1 MSENQQ
7 SYRQIIKAT
16 SLFGGVQVFQIIIQV
31 IRSKAVA
38 VLLGPA
44 GMGIAGLLN
53 STIGLISGFT
63 NFGLGTS
70 AVKDI
75 AAAQATGNDE
85 RIARVIIVLRRL
97 VWITGLLGS
106 LVTLVLSKWLSK
118 ITFGNYDYTLA
129 FIWIAI
135 TLLFNQLATG
145 QLALL
150 QGIRKLKHL
159 ARANVTGSAL
169 GLIFTVPLYYFW
181 GIDGIVPGIIITSI
195 ISLTSSWLHSR
206 KVEIYSV
213 KVTREETYVLG
224 KNMLTMGFMISLS
237 GLTSLGAS
245 YLVRIF
251 IRSYGGIDQV
261 GLYNAGFT
269 IITTYVGLVLTA
281 MGTDYFP
288 RLSAVAHSNSLCKQT
303 INQQAEIVLLIL
315 APIILVFLV
324 FIRWVVILLYSAKF
338 VAINDMITWAALG
351 MFFKAVS
358 WCIAFILL
366 AKSAG
371 KLFFWN
377 ELLANINMLLLN
389 IIGYYF
395 WGLTGLGI
403 SYLTGFLF
411 YMLLVYFISMKKFK
425 FSFNP
430 VFIKIFIIQFTLVLS
445 CFSVVKLLS
454 KVYYYPIGLVLIAI
468 SLHYSYKELDKRIGL
483 KEKISGVYEN
493 FRKKNK

>member
-31 IRSKAVA
+31 IRSKAIA

-53 STIGLISGFT
+53 STVGLISGIT

-75 AAAQATGNDE
+75 SAAHATGNNDM
-85 RIARVIIVLRRL
+85 IARVITVLRRL

-106 LVTLVLSKWLSK
+106 LVTLILSKLLSK

-135 TLLFNQLATG
+135 TLLFNQLTTG

-150 QGIRKLKHL
+150 QGMRKLRHL

-169 GLIFTVPLYYFW
+169 GLIFTLPLYYFW
-181 GIDGIVPGIIITSI
+181 GIDGIVPGIIVASI
-195 ISLTSSWLHSR
+195 ISLMSSWFYSR
-206 KVEIYSV
+206 KVEIINV
-213 KVTREETYVLG
+213 KVTRKETCLLG
-224 KNMLTMGFMISLS
+224 KNMMTMGFFISLS
-237 GLTSLGAS
+237 GLASLGAS

-251 IRSYGGIDQV
+251 IRSFGSIDQV

-288 RLSAVAHSNSLCKQT
+288 RLSAIAHSNSLCKQT

-324 FIRWVVILLYSAKF
+324 FIRWVVILLYSTKF
-338 VAINDMITWAALG
+338 VAVNDMITWAALG
-351 MFFKAVS
+351 MFFKAIS

-366 AKSAG
+366 AKSAS
-371 KLFFWN
+371 KLFFWT
-377 ELLANINMLLLN
+377 ELLGNVNMLLLN
-389 IIGYYF
+389 LLGYYL

-403 SYLTGFLF
+403 SYLTGFLV
-411 YMLLVYFISMKKFK
+411 YMLMVYFISKKKFE
-425 FSFNP
+425 FAFDP
-430 VFIKIFIIQFTLVLS
+430 VFRKIFVIQFALALS
-445 CFSVVKLLS
+445 CFIVVKLLD
-454 KVYYYPIGLVLIAI
+454 KAFYYPIGIILIAI
-468 SLHYSYKELDKRIGL
+468 SLNYSYKELDKRIAL
-483 KEKISGVYEN
+483 RETITDICRNIRKREK
-493 FRKKNK
+493 

>member
-31 IRSKAVA
+31 IRSKAIA

-53 STIGLISGFT
+53 STVGLISGIT

-75 AAAQATGNDE
+75 SAAHATGNNDM
-85 RIARVIIVLRRL
+85 IARVITVLRRL

-106 LVTLVLSKWLSK
+106 LVTLILSKLLSK

-135 TLLFNQLATG
+135 TLLFNQLTTG

-150 QGIRKLKHL
+150 QGMRKLRHL

-169 GLIFTVPLYYFW
+169 GLIFTLPLYYFW
-181 GIDGIVPGIIITSI
+181 GIDGIVPGIIVASI
-195 ISLTSSWLHSR
+195 ISLMSSWFYSR
-206 KVEIYSV
+206 KVEIINV
-213 KVTREETYVLG
+213 KVTRKETCLLG
-224 KNMLTMGFMISLS
+224 KNMMTMGFFISLS
-237 GLTSLGAS
+237 GLASLGAS

-251 IRSYGGIDQV
+251 IRSFGSIDQV

-288 RLSAVAHSNSLCKQT
+288 RLSAIAHSNSLCKQT

-324 FIRWVVILLYSAKF
+324 FIRWVVILLYSTKF
-338 VAINDMITWAALG
+338 VAVNDMITWAALG
-351 MFFKAVS
+351 MFFKA
-358 WCIAFILL
+358 
-366 AKSAG
+366 
-371 KLFFWN
+371 
-377 ELLANINMLLLN
+377 
-389 IIGYYF
+389 
-395 WGLTGLGI
+395 I
-403 SYLTGFLF
+403 S
-411 YMLLVYFISMKKFK
+411 
-425 FSFNP
+425 
-430 VFIKIFIIQFTLVLS
+430 
-445 CFSVVKLLS
+445 
-454 KVYYYPIGLVLIAI
+454 
-468 SLHYSYKELDKRIGL
+468 
-483 KEKISGVYEN
+483 
-493 FRKKNK
+493 